1 MSRSSLHNA
10 DEIERKDIRV
20 GDVVVV
26 EKAGKIIPR
35 VVRVEKHERKSN
47 LPKFP
52 FPTHCPECDSALVKD
67 EGGVY
72 IRCPNYLCPAQL
84 RERLR
89 FYATRNA
96 MDIEGLGD
104 KLVEQ
109 LVEAELVSGYAD
121 LYRLSSDQVAELERM
136 GDKSSKNVVIN
147 IQASKTRGLAKVLN
161 ALSIRH
167 VGTQVAAT
175 IAKHF
180 GSLDAIRKATLEE
193 LSEINEIGEVI
204 AASLHRFVHQSPG
217 SDILQELEN
226 AGVVM
231 TEAMAEEE
239 QISDVFAGKTFVV
252 TGTLTDFTR
261 DQIHELIVQHGG
273 KTSSSV
279 SGKTDYL
286 VSGEKAGSKL
296 AKAQDFGVEILS
308 EADFQRL
315 IAPDNLLF

>member
-1 MSRSSLHNA
+1 M
-10 DEIERKDIRV
+10 
-20 GDVVVV
+20 
-26 EKAGKIIPR
+26 
-35 VVRVEKHERKSN
+35 
-47 LPKFP
+47 
-52 FPTHCPECDSALVKD
+52 
-67 EGGVY
+67 
-72 IRCPNYLCPAQL
+72 
-84 RERLR
+84 
-89 FYATRNA
+89 
-96 MDIEGLGD
+96 
-104 KLVEQ
+104 EQ

>member
-1 MSRSSLHNA
+1 
-10 DEIERKDIRV
+10 
-20 GDVVVV
+20 
-26 EKAGKIIPR
+26 
-35 VVRVEKHERKSN
+35 
-47 LPKFP
+47 
-52 FPTHCPECDSALVKD
+52 
-67 EGGVY
+67 
-72 IRCPNYLCPAQL
+72 
-84 RERLR
+84 
-89 FYATRNA
+89 
-96 MDIEGLGD
+96 
-104 KLVEQ
+104 
-109 LVEAELVSGYAD
+109 
-121 LYRLSSDQVAELERM
+121 M

-167 VGTQVAAT
+167 VGAQVAAT

-296 AKAQDFGVEILS
+296 AKAQDLGVEILS

>member
-1 MSRSSLHNA
+1 M
-10 DEIERKDIRV
+10 
-20 GDVVVV
+20 
-26 EKAGKIIPR
+26 
-35 VVRVEKHERKSN
+35 
-47 LPKFP
+47 
-52 FPTHCPECDSALVKD
+52 
-67 EGGVY
+67 
-72 IRCPNYLCPAQL
+72 

-147 IQASKTRGLAKVLN
+147 IQASKAWGLAKVLN

-217 SDILQELEN
+217 SDILRR
-226 AGVVM
+226 
-231 TEAMAEEE
+231 
-239 QISDVFAGKTFVV
+239 
-252 TGTLTDFTR
+252 TR
-261 DQIHELIVQHGG
+261 ECR
-273 KTSSSV
+273 
-279 SGKTDYL
+279 SGYD
-286 VSGEKAGSKL
+286 
-296 AKAQDFGVEILS
+296 
-308 EADFQRL
+308 
-315 IAPDNLLF
+315 